1 MTRSAEFNEKY
12 FPYEEIVQ
20 DIVLHDEELEGDI
33 RRLQS
38 MVVAT
43 DNYYR
48 EIYERHCDIPG
59 WFLIHQQ
66 LGWAVG
72 NPEELLKIL
81 PEE

>member
-1 MTRSAEFNEKY
+1 MTRSVEFNENC
-12 FPYEEIVQ
+12 FPCEDILLHHEEV
-20 DIVLHDEELEGDI
+20 EGDI

-38 MVVAT
+38 MIVAT

-59 WFLIHQQ
+59 WASIHQH

-72 NPEELLKIL
+72 NPEELPKIL
-81 PEE
+81 PVE